1 MPTTRGN
8 YSFVGVAATEPT
20 RRLDRDEVDLAI
32 EACRAAA
39 EDAGIDPAEI
49 DGINI
54 QVHHYPPPDVEAI
67 AKGLGMKDIR
77 WSRGGGGLGIAPAGI
92 VAQALEAG
100 EAKIIVVCKIMNT
113 IAPSMTPKINPADG
127 GVEGPQQFTT
137 PYGVGYTRQTIG
149 LYARRYMHERGYT
162 ERQLAWIPL
171 VMREHALMNPG
182 AYMQNPMTMDDYLNS
197 RWIAEPVRLFDCDIP
212 VNRAV
217 AYIMT
222 SEERAQDT
230 RQPGISLIGWADGD
244 GTGSFDPWHGIS
256 PTAKQLY
263 AETGLGPEDMDLW
276 FLYDGYSL
284 LTLMWLENLGLVG
297 PGEAGPYIE
306 GGDRIRY
313 NGEHPMNTHG
323 GNLSEGRSHGAG
335 HIVEIVRQMRG
346 EAGAR
351 QVNKANYAILSSAF
365 PYPSGGG
372 CGIMGKTG

>member
-1 MPTTRGN
+1 MPTTREN

-20 RRLDRDEVDLAI
+20 RRLARDEVDLAV

-54 QVHHYPPPDVEAI
+54 QVHHYPPPDVPAI
-67 AKGLGMKDIR
+67 AKGIGMKNVR
-77 WSRGGGGLGIAPAGI
+77 WTRGGGGLGIAPAGI

-100 EAKIIVVCKIMNT
+100 EANITVVCKIMNI
-113 IAPSMTPKINPADG
+113 IAPSATPKIDPTDG

-137 PYGVGYTRQTIG
+137 PYGVGYTRQTVG

-182 AYMQNPMTMDDYLNS
+182 AYMQTPMTMDDYLS
-197 RWIAEPVRLFDCDIP
+197 CRYIAEPVRLFDCDIP

-230 RQPGISLIGWADGD
+230 RYPGISLVGWAEGES
-244 GTGSFDPWHGIS
+244 GGSFDPWHGIA

-263 AETGLGPEDMDLW
+263 SETGLSPEDMDLW

-284 LTLMWLENLGLVG
+284 LTFMWLENLGLVG

-351 QVNKANYAILSSAF
+351 QVKKADYAILSSAF
-365 PYPSGGG
+365 PYPNGGG
-372 CGIMGKTG
+372 CGIIGRAG